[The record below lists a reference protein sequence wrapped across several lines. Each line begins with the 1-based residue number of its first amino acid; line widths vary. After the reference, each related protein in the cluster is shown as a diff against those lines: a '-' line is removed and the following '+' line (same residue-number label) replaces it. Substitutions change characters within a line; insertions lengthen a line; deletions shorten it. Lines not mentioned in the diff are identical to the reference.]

1 MSFTLIVLIGT
12 WSFLS
17 YYLQEKD
24 KKVLMIVILLQV
36 VSNIDLSTKTSYRY
50 TWMSHLA
57 RECATIRFYVFMV
70 YKFRLIMHNPYL
82 VIEDEEEEVVAQAS
96 QLDEDDNFEI

>member
-12 WSFLS
+12 WSFLRH
-17 YYLQEKD
+17 YLQEKD
-24 KKVLMIVILLQV
+24 KKVPMIVILLQV
-36 VSNIDLSTKTSYRY
+36 VSNIALSTKASYRY

-57 RECATIRFYVFMV
+57 RECATIRFYVFTI

-82 VIEDEEEEVVAQAS
+82 VIEDEEEEVVAQDS
-96 QLDEDDNFEI
+96 